1 MNTISLPSIKISKQE
16 WLMLIFAMVVSRTVI
31 YCLGLWGVTEFAS
44 GHYAE
49 QPLLQTI
56 CRFDCVWFYRI
67 IQDGYDL
74 VPQWLSQKNAANWA
88 FMPLQPFLGWI
99 FSKFFSFENPINN
112 ARLGL
117 VIASNLAFLISLP
130 MILMALKQLRFSK
143 GTQYAAIWLLCF
155 SPYTVYSTAGY
166 TEPLFIAFVTGV
178 FLFSY
183 RQQWAWVAA
192 LGLLAAITRN
202 LGVFLVFPV
211 LIIAIQHYGVN
222 SFLRLKTPA
231 VKVIAAIWIIPFGFF
246 TYMAYLYFHVGDALA
261 FGHIQ
266 IAWGRQLTN
275 PFHWIMFGFE
285 KGGPKLYLAIVALL
299 SFALNIYLVVRK
311 YYAEALFMFICLV
324 LPLSSNLNAMPRY
337 AFGLYPTFLGLL
349 LLIERYQFI
358 KTPMLCVFSAAST
371 FIAIGFYS
379 HMMFTV

>member
-88 FMPLQPFLGWI
+88 FMPLQQFLGWI

-117 VIASNLAFLISLP
+117 VITSNLAFLISLP
-130 MILMALKQLRFSK
+130 RVLMALKQLRFSK
-143 GTQYAAIWLLCF
+143 GTQYATIWLLCF

-183 RQQWAWVAA
+183 RQQWAWVAV

-337 AFGLYPTFLGLL
+337 AFGLYPTFLGLQL
-349 LLIERYQFI
+349 IIERYPFI

>member
-1 MNTISLPSIKISKQE
+1 MNTISLPSIKITKQE

-112 ARLGL
+112 AHLGL

-130 MILMALKQLRFSK
+130 IILMALKQLRFSK

-166 TEPLFIAFVTGV
+166 TDRATVHRV
-178 FLFSY
+178 CHW
-183 RQQWAWVAA
+183 R
-192 LGLLAAITRN
+192 
-202 LGVFLVFPV
+202 
-211 LIIAIQHYGVN
+211 
-222 SFLRLKTPA
+222 
-231 VKVIAAIWIIPFGFF
+231 IP
-246 TYMAYLYFHVGDALA
+246 
-261 FGHIQ
+261 I
-266 IAWGRQLTN
+266 
-275 PFHWIMFGFE
+275 
-285 KGGPKLYLAIVALL
+285 
-299 SFALNIYLVVRK
+299 
-311 YYAEALFMFICLV
+311 
-324 LPLSSNLNAMPRY
+324 
-337 AFGLYPTFLGLL
+337 
-349 LLIERYQFI
+349 
-358 KTPMLCVFSAAST
+358 
-371 FIAIGFYS
+371 
-379 HMMFTV
+379 

>member
-1 MNTISLPSIKISKQE
+1 M
-16 WLMLIFAMVVSRTVI
+16 
-31 YCLGLWGVTEFAS
+31 
-44 GHYAE
+44 
-49 QPLLQTI
+49 
-56 CRFDCVWFYRI
+56 
-67 IQDGYDL
+67 
-74 VPQWLSQKNAANWA
+74 
-88 FMPLQPFLGWI
+88 
-99 FSKFFSFENPINN
+99 
-112 ARLGL
+112 
-117 VIASNLAFLISLP
+117 
-130 MILMALKQLRFSK
+130 
-143 GTQYAAIWLLCF
+143 
-155 SPYTVYSTAGY
+155 
-166 TEPLFIAFVTGV
+166 
-178 FLFSY
+178 
-183 RQQWAWVAA
+183 
-192 LGLLAAITRN
+192 
-202 LGVFLVFPV
+202 
-211 LIIAIQHYGVN
+211 LIIAIQYYGVN

-349 LLIERYQFI
+349 LIIERYPFI

-379 HMMFTV
+379 KMFFSV